1 MKRITSLVLAVLVL
15 TIVAVTSTQAQE
27 PYPPGTTAQ
36 QPSGTVDQQQTTT
49 TDPAQTMPSSELPAT
64 ASPMPLVALGGLAAL
79 GVGAFLNR
87 SRRRA

>member
-1 MKRITSLVLAVLVL
+1 MKRITSLLLAVLAL
-15 TIVAVTSTQAQE
+15 TLVAVTAVQAQE

-36 QPSGTVDQQQTTT
+36 QPSGTVDQSTTT
-49 TDPAQTMPSSELPAT
+49 ADPAQTTPSSELPAT

-79 GVGAFLNR
+79 GVGSLLNR